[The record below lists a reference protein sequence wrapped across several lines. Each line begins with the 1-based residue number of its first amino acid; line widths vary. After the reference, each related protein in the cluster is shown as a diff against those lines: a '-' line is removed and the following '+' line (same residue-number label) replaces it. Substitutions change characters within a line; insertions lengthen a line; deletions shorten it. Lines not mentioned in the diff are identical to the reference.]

1 MELHYLE
8 GAVTVVICLDE
19 ESPRESRAVA
29 RELEGRA
36 ADIDWLSHV
45 EVRRLAGTPYLPATG

>member
-19 ESPRESRAVA
+19 ESPRDSQAEA
-29 RELEGRA
+29 RRLEATAR
-36 ADIDWLSHV
+36 DIDWLSRV
-45 EVRRLAGTPYLPATG
+45 EVRRLAGTPWVPAAG